1 MIKISNLIISVISA
15 ARASRK
21 STAMS
26 QPPPAQLEAVRL
38 DALRKLDLLDTPPN
52 EAFDRITRM
61 AAQLFG
67 LPIAAV
73 SLTDVD
79 RQWFKSRIGVG
90 TDRMPRHDA
99 PCAEV
104 TGTNQMLVIDDL
116 RASAAYRDSTLA
128 GTGARFYA
136 GAPLMTRD
144 GYCLGSM
151 CVVGTEPRTI
161 SASERTGLA
170 DLASMVMAQIELQHA
185 LGRID
190 PVSGIPNRSQFVD
203 DLADLAIDRP
213 RGEARLAALVSLA
226 TPEQVSSAVRA
237 LGAGFVDDIVCEAA
251 RMLRAALGP
260 TRKLYHVAPTQF
272 AFLAEPGADTAR
284 FCEWLDAW
292 IALRADITTARFV
305 TTATVGVAPF
315 STGQMAPLG
324 LLRDLYSAA
333 HDAIEGAHRVRV
345 FSVEQ
350 NAAFL
355 RRFRVANDFGAALED
370 DSQLRLVFQP
380 KIELATGRCVGAE
393 ALLRWRHPT
402 FGEVSPGEFIPV
414 IEQTSLARATTR
426 WVLERALRQL
436 ATWQRA
442 GLVTQ
447 LAINVSAVNLLEADF
462 CAHVLARLQAHGLAP
477 GALAIEITESALMS
491 NRTLAA
497 ATLEA
502 LAAAG
507 VQLAIDDFGTG
518 YSSLAYL
525 QSVPAKV
532 VKIDQSF
539 VRDLDVD
546 ERKRAL
552 VATMIKLSHDLG
564 QAVVAEGVETAPVA
578 LFLANAG
585 CDQVQGYLYARPMA
599 PREFE
604 EWICA
609 EWTLPRPR
617 RPRQGAQLTCA

>member
-1 MIKISNLIISVISA
+1 
-15 ARASRK
+15 
-21 STAMS
+21 MS
-26 QPPPAQLEAVRL
+26 QPPPAQLEAARL

-79 RQWFKSRIGVG
+79 RQWFKSRVGV
-90 TDRMPRHDA
+90 DHCSIPREKA
-99 PCAEV
+99 PCGEV
-104 TGTNQMLVIDDL
+104 ATTRSMLVIPDL
-116 RASAAYRDSTLA
+116 QNDACYRDSNLA
-128 GTGARFYA
+128 ATGVRFYA

-144 GYCLGSM
+144 GHCLGAM
-151 CVVGTEPRTI
+151 CVLGLEARTI

-185 LGRID
+185 IGRID
-190 PVSGIPNRSQFVD
+190 PVSGVPNRHQFVD
-203 DLADLAIDRP
+203 DLTDLAIERP
-213 RGEARLAALVSLA
+213 SGEARLAALVNLA
-226 TPEQVSSAVRA
+226 TPGQMSSAVRA
-237 LGAGFVDDIVCEAA
+237 LGAGFIDEIVCEAA

-260 TRKLYHVAPTQF
+260 ARKLYHVAPFQF
-272 AFLAEPGADTAR
+272 AFLAEPGADLGR
-284 FCEWLDAW
+284 FCDWLGAW
-292 IALRADITTARFV
+292 IALRADSTSARFV

-315 STGQMAPLG
+315 ATGQADPTE
-324 LLRDLYSAA
+324 LLRDMYSAA
-333 HDAIEGAHRVRV
+333 HDAIEGSHRVRV
-345 FSVEQ
+345 FSAEQ

-380 KIELATGRCVGAE
+380 KIELTTGRCVGAE

-402 FGEVSPGEFIPV
+402 LGEISPGEFIPV

-436 ATWQRA
+436 STWRRA

-447 LAINVSAVNLLEADF
+447 LAINVSAVNLLEPDF
-462 CAHVLARLQAHGLAP
+462 CAHVLARLRAHGLAP

-497 ATLEA
+497 ATLDA
-502 LAAAG
+502 LTAGG

-525 QSVPAKV
+525 QSVPATV

-564 QAVVAEGVETAPVA
+564 QVVVAEGVETAPVA
-578 LFLANAG
+578 RFLAGAG

-599 PREFE
+599 LGEFE

-609 EWTLPRPR
+609 EWTLARPR
-617 RPRQGAQLTCA
+617 GARQGVQLACA

>member
-1 MIKISNLIISVISA
+1 
-15 ARASRK
+15 
-21 STAMS
+21 MS
-26 QPPPAQLEAVRL
+26 QHLPARLEAARL

-73 SLTDVD
+73 SLTDVN
-79 RQWFKSRIGVG
+79 RQWFKSRVGV
-90 TDRMPRHDA
+90 DHCSIPRVKA
-99 PCAEV
+99 PCGEV
-104 TGTNQMLVIDDL
+104 ADTGSMLVIPDL
-116 RASAAYRDSTLA
+116 QADACYRDSPLA
-128 GTGARFYA
+128 AGGVRFYA

-144 GYCLGSM
+144 GHCLGAM
-151 CVVGTEPRTI
+151 CVLGTEPRTI

-170 DLASMVMAQIELQHA
+170 DLAAMVMAQIELQHTI
-185 LGRID
+185 GRID
-190 PVSGIPNRSQFVD
+190 PVSGIPNRHQFVD
-203 DLADLAIDRP
+203 DLTDLAIERP
-213 RGEARLAALVSLA
+213 RGEARLAAMVNLA
-226 TPEQVSSAVRA
+226 TPGQMSSAVRA
-237 LGAGFVDDIVCEAA
+237 MGAGCVDEIVCEAA

-260 TRKLYHVAPTQF
+260 ARKLYHVAPFQF
-272 AFLAEPGADTAR
+272 AFLAEPGADLAR
-284 FCEWLDAW
+284 FCDWLGAW
-292 IALRADITTARFV
+292 IALRADSTSARFV

-315 STGQMAPLG
+315 ATGQADPTE
-324 LLRDLYSAA
+324 LLRDMYSAA
-333 HDAIEGAHRVRV
+333 HDAMEGSHRVRV
-345 FSVEQ
+345 FSAEQ

-355 RRFRVANDFGAALED
+355 RRFRLANDFGAALED

-402 FGEVSPGEFIPV
+402 LGEVSPGEFIPV

-436 ATWQRA
+436 STWQRA

-447 LAINVSAVNLLEADF
+447 LAVNVSAVNLLEPDF
-462 CAHVLARLQAHGLAP
+462 CAHVLARLRAHGLAP

-491 NRTLAA
+491 NRTLAD
-497 ATLEA
+497 ATLDA
-502 LAAAG
+502 LTAGG

-539 VRDLDVD
+539 VRDLDLD
-546 ERKRAL
+546 ARKRAL

-564 QAVVAEGVETAPVA
+564 QVVVAEGVETAPVA
-578 LFLANAG
+578 RFLADAG

-609 EWTLPRPR
+609 EWTLARPR
-617 RPRQGAQLTCA
+617 RARQSAQLACA